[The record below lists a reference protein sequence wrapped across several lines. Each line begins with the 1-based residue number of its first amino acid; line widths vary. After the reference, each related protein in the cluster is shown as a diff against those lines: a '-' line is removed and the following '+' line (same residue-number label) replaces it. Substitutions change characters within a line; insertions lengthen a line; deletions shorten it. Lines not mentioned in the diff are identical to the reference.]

1 MIPALSE
8 SGEIWIWKEPA
19 PSGLHSA
26 LGQIHC
32 YCILSSIGHIT
43 QKRENFFH
51 KTNKLCTGKWDVSGF
66 VIC

>member
-1 MIPALSE
+1 MIPALSK

-32 YCILSSIGHIT
+32 YSILSSIGHIT
-43 QKRENFFH
+43 QKKRELFSQ
-51 KTNKLCTGKWDVSGF
+51 NK
-66 VIC
+66 

>member
-8 SGEIWIWKEPA
+8 SGA

-32 YCILSSIGHIT
+32 YSILSSIGHIT
-43 QKRENFFH
+43 QKKRELFSQ
-51 KTNKLCTGKWDVSGF
+51 NK
-66 VIC
+66 